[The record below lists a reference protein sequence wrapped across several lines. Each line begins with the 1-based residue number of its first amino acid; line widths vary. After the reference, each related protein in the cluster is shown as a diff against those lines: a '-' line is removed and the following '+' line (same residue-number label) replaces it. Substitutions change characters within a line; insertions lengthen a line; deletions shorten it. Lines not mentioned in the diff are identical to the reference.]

1 MKLLPFMDIPV
12 VEGKAPSPIERF
24 IQIVEWSSGDKV
36 KLSAGF
42 LAVKGTGEEVE
53 NYLFQIAYILDN
65 CLVTNKEVI
74 QEVGK
79 ECIEYKEWKKATKLK
94 LEIRRHLELY
104 FSKVNLIPPWGISK
118 YWDLL
123 VEGYTPRILYG
134 PHKGAGLKPNQ
145 KRQVILDASNEMV
158 FGPLL

>member
-42 LAVKGTGEEVE
+42 LAVEGTGEEVE

-79 ECIEYKEWKKATKLK
+79 ECIE
-94 LEIRRHLELY
+94 
-104 FSKVNLIPPWGISK
+104 
-118 YWDLL
+118 
-123 VEGYTPRILYG
+123 
-134 PHKGAGLKPNQ
+134 
-145 KRQVILDASNEMV
+145 
-158 FGPLL
+158 